1 MANITNTLW
10 YWLLI
15 KIQILVK
22 LLKIKLLL
30 SNMMIIGVG
39 VIMVVSMTVGDNS
52 KIGNKFSSSLCQ
64 QCSTFR

>member
-10 YWLLI
+10 YRLLI
-15 KIQILVK
+15 EIQMLVK

-52 KIGNKFSSSLCQ
+52 KIGNKWDK
-64 QCSTFR
+64 